1 MPNSPLT
8 TPYADI
14 LAKLVSSVM
23 RAQADILEKMVSG
36 AGVND
41 IPDQLIN
48 RHFVWLS
55 LHAGG
60 GLNRHLY
67 DGSADNALYPL
78 RNRELM
84 TKNPR
89 PEAIAELFRV
99 GGSIALDQTVWLKKF
114 SRLEPTRLSSIIKN
128 EMSKWATI
136 QARRGKSRKGAKTV
150 SLPSPLHIAEIVLTI
165 PSSPGSREF
174 AFLSL
179 RNFIIESAA
188 IAFDEG
194 GFEAYD
200 DSDLI
205 EAIEAVNTYRRV
217 RFFSRGNDK
226 IPTGTK
232 NAFHRIIRELFGL
245 RGYYDLWFSS
255 EDQAISYLKAG
266 EFNLYKDAAPTRG
279 AKPKATENQNYE
291 FSPRS
296 SLQKMPDIGDV
307 ANLIWGLPIPVRGS
321 DVIFRGGIKF
331 PKRKGLVLAVHGGPG
346 SGKTSLGLGLGASLA
361 GFGIGTF
368 FFSAEE
374 TEDDLRLRANSLV
387 PDAFRRLSFYPSSTK
402 DWLDIFDLR
411 ANPANGIEEVSS
423 SGQRL
428 ERVIGY
434 LKAIEE
440 RLSQAIPEEAS
451 ATSTVRSPCR
461 LVVVLDGLHDLVNRS
476 DKAAEMPQKELRQ
489 LFHDFLERCKKLEAL
504 VILTVGENWQFG
516 AELDYL
522 VDTAVHLLHD
532 TSPGEGGKPERLL
545 NLSKARHQSCSAGT
559 HSFQISGEK
568 GLRFTPQIHF
578 CLETASIWKMQLHD
592 DRFEKRP
599 LCRAARPGNW
609 TKRRVGTADFRNDFP
624 SVRLFRSSN
633 IFINGQG
640 SGGKAGMA
648 LKIASAPSYRA
659 GTTELANIRERIL
672 AVSFLY
678 PEDYYF
684 SVHGKMR
691 SMRNVEYS
699 SFPYEETYSR
709 LDVVQFYPGFLKPS
723 ALFNRIRWAM
733 EEADLNGDPY
743 TTVILDGL
751 HNVFIQFPDLEKMQM
766 VWPQLYSMLRQ
777 RSVTIITTHTVLM
790 VAAIDGDGQ
799 RRKIDIDDFRSD
811 PLRHA
816 LVQKTDYSFE
826 VDPVKASNENSAAA
840 VEYEVKTLSAIG
852 QPLPDSTRRL
862 CWHREQLFFYDGGMA
877 QEIDGQKRLNLV
889 R

>member
-14 LAKLVSSVM
+14 LAKLIGSIM
-23 RAQADILEKMVSG
+23 RAQADILEKMSQ
-36 AGVND
+36 GVEVNN

-55 LHAGG
+55 LHAGR

-78 RNRELM
+78 RNQELM
-84 TKNPR
+84 KKHGRTG
-89 PEAIAELFRV
+89 EIADLFKS
-99 GGSIALDQTVWLKKF
+99 GGSIPIDNDGWTRTFV
-114 SRLEPTRLSSIIKN
+114 RTEPTRLSSIVKN
-128 EMSKWATI
+128 EMTKWAEI
-136 QARRGKSRKGAKTV
+136 KPRRGGKAKKDEKSV
-150 SLPSPLHIAEIVLTI
+150 SLPSPLYIAEIALTV

-179 RNFIIESAA
+179 RNFIIESASC
-188 IAFDEG
+188 AFGERD
-194 GFEAYD
+194 FEAFD

-205 EAIEAVNTYRRV
+205 EAIEAINTYRRV

-226 IPTGTK
+226 IPMGTK
-232 NAFHRIIRELFGL
+232 NAFHRIIRELFCL
-245 RGYYDLWFSS
+245 KGYYDLWFAPI
-255 EDQAISYLKAG
+255 DQAISYLRIGKY
-266 EFNLYKDAAPTRG
+266 EFYQSSPSPKDI
-279 AKPKATENQNYE
+279 KPKIVENQDYE
-291 FSPRS
+291 LSPRPN
-296 SLQKMPDIGDV
+296 LQKMPDIGDV
-307 ANLIWGLPIPVRGS
+307 ANLIWGLPVPVRGS

-331 PKRKGLVLAVHGGPG
+331 PRRKGLVLAVHGGPG
-346 SGKTSLGLGLGASLA
+346 SGKTSLALGIGAALA

-374 TEDDLRLRANSLV
+374 TEEDLRLRANSLV
-387 PDAFRRLSFYPSSTK
+387 PDAYRRLSFYPASTRE
-402 DWLDIFDLR
+402 WLDIFDLR
-411 ANPANGIEEVSS
+411 AGGQGDTETIPNP
-423 SGQRL
+423 GQRL
-428 ERVIGY
+428 DRVISY
-434 LKAIEE
+434 LASIED
-440 RLSQAIPEEAS
+440 RLSS
-451 ATSTVRSPCR
+451 AMPDQSSQQFTVKSPCR

-476 DKAAEMPQKELRQ
+476 DKAADSNQGELRQ
-489 LFHDFLERCKKLEAL
+489 LFHGFLERCKKLEAL

-532 TSPGEGGKPERLL
+532 TISGEGGKPERLL

-592 DRFEKRP
+592 ERFEKRA
-599 LCRAARPGNW
+599 LCRTARSGNW
-609 TKRRVGTADFRNDFP
+609 TRRKVGQADFASEFP
-624 SVRLFRSSN
+624 SVRLYRSSN

-648 LKIASAPSYRA
+648 LKIASAPSYKA

-672 AVSFLY
+672 AISFLY

-684 SVHGKMR
+684 SVHSKMR
-691 SMRNVEYS
+691 SMRDMEYTP
-699 SFPYEETYSR
+699 FPYGETFSR
-709 LDVVQFYPGFLKPS
+709 LDVIQFYPGFLKPS

-733 EEADLNGDPY
+733 EEAELNGDPY

-777 RSVTIITTHTVLM
+777 RSVTIVTTHTVLM

-826 VDPVKASNENSAAA
+826 VDPVRAINENSDAS
-840 VEYEVKTLSAIG
+840 VEYEVRTLSAIG

-862 CWHREQLFFYDGGMA
+862 CWHREQLFFYDGGVIPMA
-877 QEIDGQKRLNLV
+877 SGQKRLI
-889 R
+889 